1 MQPQP
6 LVIQGEA
13 DATRID
19 IAARVDGRV
28 AQRPV
33 ERSDNVT
40 AGQLLYLIDNP
51 ELIAKLREAQAGPSL
66 ASAQLANIQAAR
78 APRWLPS
85 ARRRTSRAANLT
97 LAQRTYD
104 RVKELAGSGN
114 APLQRLDESTDS
126 LQVAQRT
133 LDQAKSSYDESV
145 NGYTVEQRAIAR
157 ANVVTAQASIDT
169 IQAQPRP

>member
-1 MQPQP
+1 MAETSGAQDHGDASAEVERTPAASDRRGAPRVARAPAIIVTIIICAVIGLSLWYLVQPQP

-51 ELIAKLREAQAGPSL
+51 ELIAKLHEAQAGPSL
-66 ASAQLANIQAAR
+66 ASAQLANIQVGTR
-78 APRWLPS
+78 AEVI
-85 ARRRTSRAANLT
+85 
-97 LAQRTYD
+97 AQRKAAD
-104 RVKELAGSGN
+104 ELRPISHWRSG
-114 APLQRLDESTDS
+114 PMI
-126 LQVAQRT
+126 
-133 LDQAKSSYDESV
+133 
-145 NGYTVEQRAIAR
+145 G
-157 ANVVTAQASIDT
+157 
-169 IQAQPRP
+169 